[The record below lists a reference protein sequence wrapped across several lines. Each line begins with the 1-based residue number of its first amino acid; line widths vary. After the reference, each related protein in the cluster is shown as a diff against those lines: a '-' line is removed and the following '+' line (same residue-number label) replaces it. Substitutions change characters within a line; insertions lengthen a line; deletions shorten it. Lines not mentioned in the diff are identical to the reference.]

1 MEIEQCV
8 PETEAA
14 RLERKEAERFL
25 RLSRVE
31 EEGGERRAGLDGED
45 QSKEVS
51 FGSVC
56 GPVNEGCWEKISR
69 GDNSRRVEPDG
80 RSMSGGR
87 ESRRNGSLPLWLEDL
102 AAGGQR
108 CGSCVYK
115 EDILKDIERLARRV
129 VKGSFESEVPG
140 DALAESV
147 GSLW

>member
-1 MEIEQCV
+1 MTGFKQCV
-8 PETEAA
+8 PETETA

-56 GPVNEGCWEKISR
+56 GPDNKVCRGKISR

-80 RSMSGGR
+80 RSVSGGP
-87 ESRRNGSLPLWLEDL
+87 ES
-102 AAGGQR
+102 
-108 CGSCVYK
+108 
-115 EDILKDIERLARRV
+115 
-129 VKGSFESEVPG
+129 
-140 DALAESV
+140 
-147 GSLW
+147 